1 MVAPIKN
8 RAVLAEEVAAFAER
22 MTPSD
27 ARWGYALKAGS
38 KIVADGRRQ
47 YILKTMPSLCR
58 FLGYHTPSMLPSHLS
73 HIDGQSVEAAR
84 EYWRSRG
91 EFWKNIDPY
100 HVCAIEP
107 WQIGHVYFARL
118 SDKPHVAKVG
128 FSRRVH
134 ERLDDIQSKAGRVV
148 IETLLV
154 GTMADEHW
162 WHDNW
167 KSLHISGEWFFW
179 PRSIDRSLPPFLAQ
193 QREAA

>member
-1 MVAPIKN
+1 MPRKS
-8 RAVLAEEVAAFAER
+8 RADLADEVAAFAER
-22 MTPSD
+22 HAPAE
-27 ARWGYALKAGS
+27 ARWLYALKTGS
-38 KIVADGRRQ
+38 KITAEGRR
-47 YILKTMPSLCR
+47 YVLKAMPSLSR

-73 HIDGQSVEAAR
+73 RIEEWGVDGAR
-84 EYWRSRG
+84 KVLQARSAFWRDH
-91 EFWKNIDPY
+91 DPY
-100 HVCAIEP
+100 SVCAIEP
-107 WQIGHVYFARL
+107 YQIGHVYFARL
-118 SDKPHVAKVG
+118 TAMPHVAKVG

-134 ERLDDIQSKAGRVV
+134 QRLDEIESKAGHLT
-148 IETLLV
+148 IDTLLV